1 MQELYLASQP
11 RESLMQQYRM
21 RREIPGFEGNVL
33 QDFAHMGMKYA
44 NQIAM
49 LQTNPMVNDVYG
61 EIRNIAAPT
70 GRANPKVATVL
81 KTLYGRKDF
90 LLDPTPSTWSANAAY
105 AGYSWYILGNIS
117 SAFVNLTQ
125 LPLVGY
131 GLMAGEFGHAKAAKA
146 LKDAFALYANGGRD
160 DNTELKFCGYAS
172 KGPRSVL
179 SLQDRTLF
187 AKGGRAMKPAYL
199 KKLGLTKEE
208 MEDIYAVALARS
220 TVRRSSAQEL
230 QDVRRGSVDQ
240 FTGHWAKAELGL
252 GWFFQNSERMNR
264 EIGLV
269 AAYMLA
275 KDKYGKTATRE
286 QLINRATQLVED
298 MNGPSLSEVGP
309 EWIQKNII
317 VCMNCRSKIEN
328 DIELSPIS

>member
-1 MQELYLASQP
+1 MPFIPLVRRGTYWVKEEGEPDVSPSYAFETKKAAQRGAKALKAKGVKLIKVDGSNVFERVGNENAIYGDTQTSGNLPEIIKTIRKQLGQNPNDSSNGKVEAILKDVQELYLASQP

-146 LKDAFALYANGGRD
+146 LKDALALYANGGRD
-160 DNTELKFCGYAS
+160 DNTELKFYGYAP

-199 KKLGLTKEE
+199 KKLGLSFQ
-208 MEDIYAVALARS
+208 AV
-220 TVRRSSAQEL
+220 
-230 QDVRRGSVDQ
+230 
-240 FTGHWAKAELGL
+240 
-252 GWFFQNSERMNR
+252 SE
-264 EIGLV
+264 
-269 AAYMLA
+269 
-275 KDKYGKTATRE
+275 
-286 QLINRATQLVED
+286 
-298 MNGPSLSEVGP
+298 P
-309 EWIQKNII
+309 
-317 VCMNCRSKIEN
+317 
-328 DIELSPIS
+328 